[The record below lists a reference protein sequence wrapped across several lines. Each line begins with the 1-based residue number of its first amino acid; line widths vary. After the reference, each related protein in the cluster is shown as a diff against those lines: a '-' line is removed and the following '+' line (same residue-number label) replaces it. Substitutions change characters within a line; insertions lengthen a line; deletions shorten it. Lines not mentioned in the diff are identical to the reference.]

1 MKKALTIFLSLFCV
15 FFLGGLRL
23 NDWDFDGY
31 TFIFF
36 LFSLGGSVIITFM
49 ILLKM
54 ENGKINF
61 SSGSVPDSNYERT
74 EYKREILEEKE
85 IHPNYERTEYKRETL
100 EEKEIQLSIEN
111 YDREWFDYDVFTR
124 DKYSMSFSFHSDNF
138 MNTKI
143 PADFTVSKSSS
154 ENWMSG
160 GKKNWFYV
168 ELDHRGV
175 GHGHDAPINDALDEF
190 FSSRKDK
197 GIKAV
202 YDCSYEI
209 TNYKSL
215 KNLLKEIS
223 DLSLDPEINETF
235 HFDVETL
242 PDFISKTVSMKGIP
256 KSLKEY
262 FKTHLKED
270 IESLETKEE
279 SKKGNVCT
287 SYISMLTIKNGNEK
301 IMSFKKAWDGGIN
314 LCFH

>member
-36 LFSLGGSVIITFM
+36 FFSLVGSVIITS
-49 ILLKM
+49 IIIVKM
-54 ENGKINF
+54 ENNRIIF
-61 SSGSVPDSNYERT
+61 SSKDSGSTGSDYVRT
-74 EYKREILEEKE
+74 ECK
-85 IHPNYERTEYKRETL
+85 TETL
-100 EEKEIQLSIEN
+100 EKKEIQLSIES
-111 YDREWFDYDVFTR
+111 YDRDWFDYDVFQR

-143 PADFTVSKSSS
+143 PADFTASKSSS

-160 GKKNWFYV
+160 GKENWFYV

-175 GHGHDAPINDALDEF
+175 GHGHDAPINETLDDF

-223 DLSLDPEINETF
+223 DLSLNPEIGENLY
-235 HFDVETL
+235 FDMETL
-242 PDFISKTVSMKGIP
+242 PDFISKTASMDGIP
-256 KSLKEY
+256 ESLKAY
-262 FKTHLKED
+262 FETQLKND
-270 IESLETKEE
+270 IESLETKENCRV
-279 SKKGNVCT
+279 GNT
-287 SYISMLTIKNGNEK
+287 YIIYKSLITIRNGDEE
-301 IMSFKKAWDGGIN
+301 IMSFIKDLDGRISVI
-314 LCFH
+314 FVH

>member
-36 LFSLGGSVIITFM
+36 FFSLVGSVIITS
-49 ILLKM
+49 IIIVKM
-54 ENGKINF
+54 ENNRIIF
-61 SSGSVPDSNYERT
+61 SSKDSGSTGSDYVRT

-85 IHPNYERTEYKRETL
+85 I
-100 EEKEIQLSIEN
+100 QLSIES
-111 YDREWFDYDVFTR
+111 YDRDWFDYDVFQR

-143 PADFTVSKSSS
+143 PADFTASKSSS

-160 GKKNWFYV
+160 GKENWFYV

-175 GHGHDAPINDALDEF
+175 GHGHDAPINDALDEYF
-190 FSSRKDK
+190 YYTKDRGVK
-197 GIKAV
+197 GI
-202 YDCSYEI
+202 YDCTYEI

-223 DLSLDPEINETF
+223 DLSLNPEIGENLY
-235 HFDVETL
+235 FDMETL

-270 IESLETKEE
+270 IESLKTKEE

>member
-36 LFSLGGSVIITFM
+36 FFSLVGSVIITS
-49 ILLKM
+49 IIIVKM
-54 ENGKINF
+54 ENNRIIF
-61 SSGSVPDSNYERT
+61 SSKDSGSTGSDYVRT
-74 EYKREILEEKE
+74 ECKTEILEK
-85 IHPNYERTEYKRETL
+85 
-100 EEKEIQLSIEN
+100 KEIQLSIEN
-111 YDREWFDYDVFTR
+111 YDRDWFDYDVFQR

-143 PADFTVSKSSS
+143 PADFTASKSSS

-160 GKKNWFYV
+160 GKENWFYV

-175 GHGHDAPINDALDEF
+175 GHGHDAPINETLDDF

-223 DLSLDPEINETF
+223 DLSLNPEIGKNLY
-235 HFDVETL
+235 FDMETL
-242 PDFISKTVSMKGIP
+242 SDFISKTASMEGIP

>member
-36 LFSLGGSVIITFM
+36 FFSLVGSIIITS
-49 ILLKM
+49 IIIVKM
-54 ENGKINF
+54 ENNRIIF
-61 SSGSVPDSNYERT
+61 SSKDSGSTGSDYVRT
-74 EYKREILEEKE
+74 ECK
-85 IHPNYERTEYKRETL
+85 TETL
-100 EEKEIQLSIEN
+100 EKKEIQLSIEN
-111 YDREWFDYDVFTR
+111 YDREWFDYDVFQR

-143 PADFTVSKSSS
+143 PADFTASKSSS

-160 GKKNWFYV
+160 GKENWFYV

-175 GHGHDAPINDALDEF
+175 GHGHDAPINETLDEYF
-190 FSSRKDK
+190 YYTKDRGVK
-197 GIKAV
+197 GI
-202 YDCSYEI
+202 YDCTYEI

-223 DLSLDPEINETF
+223 DLSLNPEIGENLY
-235 HFDVETL
+235 FDMETL

-270 IESLETKEE
+270 IETLETKEE